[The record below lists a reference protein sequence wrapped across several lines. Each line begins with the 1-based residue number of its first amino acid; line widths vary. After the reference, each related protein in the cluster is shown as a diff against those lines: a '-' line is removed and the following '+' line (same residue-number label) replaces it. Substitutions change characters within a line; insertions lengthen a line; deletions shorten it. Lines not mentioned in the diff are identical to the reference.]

1 MNASDK
7 YKYEVTTECETLS
20 RPTLEQETDIKFE
33 SLIDQKNLKSLNK
46 TPSKTK
52 IKNELKE
59 NSKKTALK

>member
-33 SLIDQKNLKSLNK
+33 SLIDQKN
-46 TPSKTK
+46 
-52 IKNELKE
+52 
-59 NSKKTALK
+59 